1 MHRPAYLGPRGTK
14 AGDPAGLAAQ
24 QATSPLTPRPARQV
38 GMMYACRKGQQKTV
52 AGASIFAD
60 EVVAEG
66 LAQIKDP
73 HWRRTLELSLQMSK
87 QAMCDKVG
95 DLVRPALNTP

>member
-1 MHRPAYLGPRGTK
+1 MI
-14 AGDPAGLAAQ
+14 
-24 QATSPLTPRPARQV
+24 
-38 GMMYACRKGQQKTV
+38 YACRKGQQKKV

-87 QAMCDKVG
+87 QAMYDKVG
-95 DLVRPALNTP
+95 DLVRPVSQHNLALNMTNNACTRARLLRGAAVCKQALQATLNPKS